1 MYMYVF
7 IFILSLFIFFQTLRY
22 GLYEIKKNSN
32 IIAGI
37 AIIIFA
43 VFSSLLFNITIY
55 INGIV

>member
-1 MYMYVF
+1 MYIF
-7 IFILSLFIFFQTLRY
+7 IFILSLFMFFKTFRY

-43 VFSSLLFNITIY
+43 VFSSLLFNIAIY
-55 INGIV
+55 INGII